1 MRRMIPFLA
10 VLCLVALLAGC
21 ASWSRT
27 GKGAAIGG
35 VAGAVVGTAVSK
47 DNTKGAVLGGAA
59 GAVVGGLI
67 GNYLDKQA
75 KELEAVKGAEVQRQG
90 DELKITFSEKIL
102 FDVDSSTLKPAS
114 QSQLDQVAD
123 VLNKYPD
130 TDILVMGH
138 TDATGTEEYNQRLSE
153 RRATAVANYIE
164 GRGVADARVAAKGFG
179 ETSPVAD
186 NATEEGRA
194 MNRRVEFSIHVNEA
208 FKADAAR
215 QAG

>member
-1 MRRMIPFLA
+1 MRRQIPFLA

-21 ASWSRT
+21 ASWSKT

-35 VAGAVVGTAVSK
+35 VAGAVLGTAVSK
-47 DNTKGAVLGGAA
+47 DNTKGAILGGAA
-59 GAVVGGLI
+59 GAVVGGII

-75 KELEAVKGAEVQRQG
+75 KELEDVKGAEVTREG

-102 FDVDSSTLKPAS
+102 FDVDSSTLKSAS
-114 QSQLDQVAD
+114 QTQLNQVAG
-123 VLNKYPD
+123 VLVKYPD

-138 TDATGTEEYNQRLSE
+138 TDATGSEDYNQRLSE
-153 RRATAVANYIE
+153 RRANSVTNYIE
-164 GRGVADARVAAKGFG
+164 GQGVAAARVRAKGFG

-186 NATEEGRA
+186 NGTEEGRA
-194 MNRRVEFSIHVNEA
+194 QNRRVEFSIHVNEA
-208 FKADAAR
+208 FKAEAAK

>member
-1 MRRMIPFLA
+1 MRRLIPFLA

-35 VAGAVVGTAVSK
+35 GAGAVLGTAVSK
-47 DNTKGAVLGGAA
+47 DNTKGAILGGAA

-75 KELEAVKGAEVQRQG
+75 KELEEVKGAQVERQG

-102 FDVDSSTLKPAS
+102 FDVDSSTLKDAS
-114 QSQLDQVAD
+114 QSQLDQVAG
-123 VLNKYPD
+123 VLVKYPD

-138 TDATGTEEYNQRLSE
+138 TDATGTDEYNQKLSE
-153 RRATAVANYIE
+153 RRATAVTNYIE
-164 GRGVADARVAAKGFG
+164 GRGVATPRIRARGFG
-179 ETSPVAD
+179 EVSPVAD
-186 NATEEGRA
+186 NITEAGRA
-194 MNRRVEFSIHVNEA
+194 QNRRVEFSIHVNEA
-208 FKADAAR
+208 FKDKAA
-215 QAG
+215 QQQG